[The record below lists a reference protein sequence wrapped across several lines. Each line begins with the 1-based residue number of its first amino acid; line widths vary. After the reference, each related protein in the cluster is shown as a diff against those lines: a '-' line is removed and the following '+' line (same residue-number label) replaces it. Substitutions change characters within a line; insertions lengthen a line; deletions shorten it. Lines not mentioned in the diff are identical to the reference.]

1 MRKILAIVLTVL
13 QLGFLGGMIGYQK
26 TAERHM
32 ATDAVEYEFA
42 ADGSY
47 WVWGNERSLRLE
59 IRKKGTVSFSDR
71 YWAIET
77 DKDGLSTVRRTDIR
91 PLDGAY
97 IDADGHGDTYLYGN
111 LEKNLHVSQSF
122 EETYFPDLQKQYI
135 VQLIRDY
142 GEEPD
147 DADMWYGTDNIN
159 DPAFGHTFTVK
170 AKVWKGS
177 VIITDYL
184 IDGESI
190 KAYIQFDA
198 QETSD
203 AESG

>member
-26 TAERHM
+26 AAERHM

-77 DKDGLSTVRRTDIR
+77 DKDGISTVRRTDIR

-97 IDADGHGDTYLYGN
+97 IDADAHEDTYLYGS
-111 LEKNLHVSQSF
+111 LEKNLHVRRSF
-122 EETYFPDLQKQYI
+122 EETFFPGLQNQYI
-135 VQLIRDY
+135 EQFVEDY

-147 DADMWYGTDNIN
+147 DADQWYGTDDIN
-159 DPAFGHTFTVK
+159 DPAFGHTFTIK

-177 VIITDYL
+177 VEITDYL

-190 KAYIQFDA
+190 KEYIVF
-198 QETSD
+198 
-203 AESG
+203 SGEE

>member
-26 TAERHM
+26 AAERHM

-71 YWAIET
+71 YWVIET
-77 DKDGLSTVRRTDIR
+77 GKDGLSTVRRTDIR

-97 IDADGHGDTYLYGN
+97 IDADGHEDTYLYGS
-111 LEKNLHVSQSF
+111 LEENLHVRRSF
-122 EETYFPDLQKQYI
+122 EETFFPGLQNQYI
-135 VQLIRDY
+135 EQFIEDY
-142 GEEPD
+142 DEEPD
-147 DADMWYGTDNIN
+147 DADMWYGTDDIN
-159 DPAFGHTFTVK
+159 DPAFGHTFTIK
-170 AKVWKGS
+170 AKVWKGT
-177 VIITDYL
+177 VEITDYL
-184 IDGESI
+184 MDGRSI
-190 KAYIQFDA
+190 KEYI
-198 QETSD
+198 TY
-203 AESG
+203 SGEE

>member
-13 QLGFLGGMIGYQK
+13 QLGFLGGMIGYRK

-32 ATDAVEYEFA
+32 AADAVEYEFA

-71 YWAIET
+71 YWEIET
-77 DKDGLSTVRRTDIR
+77 DSDGLSYVRRTDIR

-97 IDADGHGDTYLYGN
+97 IDADGHEDTYLYGS
-111 LEKNLHVSQSF
+111 LEKHLHARRSF
-122 EETYFPDLQKQYI
+122 EETFFPGLKNQYI
-135 VQLIRDY
+135 KQFVRDY

-147 DADMWYGTDNIN
+147 DADMWYGTDHIN
-159 DPAFGHTFTVK
+159 DPNFGHTFTIK

-177 VIITDYL
+177 VEITDYL

-190 KAYIQFDA
+190 KEYIV
-198 QETSD
+198 S
-203 AESG
+203 SGEE

>member
-1 MRKILAIVLTVL
+1 MRKILAVVLTVL

-42 ADGSY
+42 ADGSF
-47 WVWGNERSLRLE
+47 WIWGNERSLRLE

-77 DKDGLSTVRRTDIR
+77 DSDGLSYVRRTDIR

-97 IDADGHGDTYLYGN
+97 IDADGHEDTYLYGS
-111 LEKNLHVSQSF
+111 LEKNLHVRRSF
-122 EETYFPDLQKQYI
+122 EETFFPGLQNQYI
-135 VQLIRDY
+135 KQFVRDY

-147 DADMWYGTDNIN
+147 DADMWYGTDHIN
-159 DPAFGHTFTVK
+159 DPNFGHTFTVK

-177 VIITDYL
+177 VEITDVL
-184 IDGESI
+184 IDGESVR
-190 KAYIQFDA
+190 AYLVDPD
-198 QETSD
+198 EMDRLT
-203 AESG
+203 

>member
-42 ADGSY
+42 ADGTF
-47 WVWGNERSLRLE
+47 WVWGGTRELRLS
-59 IRKKGTVSFSDR
+59 IRQKGSVTFTDR
-71 YWAIET
+71 YWEIIT
-77 DKDGLSTVRRTDIR
+77 GKDGLSTVRRTDAK
-91 PLDGAY
+91 PLSGEY
-97 IDADGHGDTYLYGN
+97 IDASGHEDSYFYDTLS
-111 LEKNLHVSQSF
+111 KTICVRSAF

-147 DADMWYGTDNIN
+147 DADMWYGTDDIN
-159 DPAFGHTFTVK
+159 DPAFGHTFTIK

-177 VIITDYL
+177 VEITDYL

-190 KAYIQFDA
+190 KEYIVF
-198 QETSD
+198 
-203 AESG
+203 SGE